1 MGWSVV
7 AGRARRVHR
16 DPQPAKARGRALVLG
31 TADAVYQNLYS
42 ILRENPKQLI
52 VLSGDHV
59 YKMDYAKMLRSHMDR
74 GAGATVAAIDI
85 PSEEASRFGVLN
97 VDDRDL
103 LTGFLEKPKNLPG
116 GRQVLAS
123 MGIYVF
129 DMNVLV
135 PALEED
141 ARRSSSHDFGK
152 DILPALISRVPDS
165 RGGSA
170 TRTRRLRNAGG
181 HRNPRRVPKPTWT
194 CAT

>member
-1 MGWSVV
+1 
-7 AGRARRVHR
+7 
-16 DPQPAKARGRALVLG
+16 
-31 TADAVYQNLYS
+31 
-42 ILRENPKQLI
+42 
-52 VLSGDHV
+52 
-59 YKMDYAKMLRSHMDR
+59 MDR

-103 LTGFLEKPKNLPG
+103 LTGFLEPKNLPG

-152 DILPALISRVPDS
+152 DILPALISRVPV
-165 RGGSA
+165 RVPVQ
-170 TRTRRLRNAGG
+170 RREQEDFEMLAG
-181 HRNPRRVPKPTWT
+181 HRTLD
-194 CAT
+194 AY